1 MISNIRKDRRSVFKE
16 VGLAPE
22 EAGAGAAH
30 DLGINRHAVVDDK
43 GEPGQAQRT
52 TIHNPAEANTA
63 AHRQVEDQQSDKTS
77 DTHEKSG
84 QPPAESLG
92 RHRGGSHDMARSK
105 NMSMQ
110 PASYKTPWYAKLA
123 AAKRPR
129 ARTVGSSSPSTLHGL
144 SAVSMVALVL
154 AVLIPSTGRGRQDT
168 VGVADAGPIVS
179 SRADSPIDFC
189 VRWAMQSTMLN
200 GTLYMYG
207 GEAKSNL
214 DQEDDTWNNN
224 LVALDLTSTW
234 DTSSPLL
241 TGLPQPGGPP
251 AVALGAL
258 WNDYNSLYVYGGEFA
273 DNPFQEPADVSTW
286 QYSISSSSWAE
297 HSGPQTSSG
306 NNSASEGVPVQRAAE
321 GAAVSVPELG
331 LSWYFGGH
339 LDLSTTPGWS
349 MHTERVYL
357 KSLLE
362 FTHPGYSNDGVF
374 SLRGSGAPASGTYR
388 NITQGGLQLS
398 DTFTE
403 RADGVLVFVP
413 GWGASGVLIGLGG
426 GTAEDFADD
435 MSTLDVYDI
444 ANSVW
449 YHQQTTGHP
458 PGVRVNPCAVIA
470 AAPDASSFQVYVFG
484 GQNLQPAGNQIQY
497 DDMYILTIPSFTWIG
512 PVSQGGPGLSIP
524 YARAGHTCTLRDG
537 QMIVAGGFN
546 TTVSSCDSPGIYV
559 FNASSL
565 EWGTSFKALA
575 PSSDAGSADNSVMA
589 ASYGYVVPEEV
600 VSVVGG
606 GPSGSATVTQP
617 VASATGGPFATGK
630 PPVFTITAS
639 GSTAT
644 ITSPPGSSASA
655 DSRPANQGG
664 LIAAI
669 VVACLAGLA
678 AGYLGYC
685 AWLYRRQVSAYKTHL
700 AVQNRFPARSAS
712 HGSFFFFGAFGRRKS
727 NARDN
732 NNHNKNKEEKAWLAG
747 HRRGASITSSS
758 AGQESFAWVGRDNL
772 LNPNSNSNQNSNKF
786 TPTSSGAR
794 PSYGDES
801 KGGPSPGSGTSP
813 GEISGSSRQRRDS
826 TSGASTSSLEGLEPS
841 FFSVVMGPRRA
852 LRVVNGLEDDVH

>member
-1 MISNIRKDRRSVFKE
+1 MMWAPDQGLQRSHTE
-16 VGLAPE
+16 
-22 EAGAGAAH
+22 
-30 DLGINRHAVVDDK
+30 
-43 GEPGQAQRT
+43 
-52 TIHNPAEANTA
+52 
-63 AHRQVEDQQSDKTS
+63 
-77 DTHEKSG
+77 
-84 QPPAESLG
+84 
-92 RHRGGSHDMARSK
+92 
-105 NMSMQ
+105 
-110 PASYKTPWYAKLA
+110 
-123 AAKRPR
+123 
-129 ARTVGSSSPSTLHGL
+129 
-144 SAVSMVALVL
+144 
-154 AVLIPSTGRGRQDT
+154 GRQDT
-168 VGVADAGPIVS
+168 VGVADAGPVLL
-179 SRADSPIDFC
+179 SRADSPTDVC
-189 VRWAMQSTMLN
+189 ARWAMQSTILN
-200 GTLYMYG
+200 GTLYLYG
-207 GEAKSNL
+207 GEAKSDL
-214 DQEDDTWNNN
+214 DQENGTWNNN
-224 LVALDLTSTW
+224 LLALDLTSTW
-234 DTSSPLL
+234 DTSSPSL
-241 TGLPQPGGPP
+241 TGLPQPSGPP

-273 DNPFQEPADVSTW
+273 DNPFQEPAEVSTW
-286 QYSISSSSWAE
+286 QYSISTGSWTE
-297 HSGPQTSSG
+297 HSDPQTSSG

-349 MHTERVYL
+349 IHTERVYL

-388 NITQGGLQLS
+388 NITEGGLQLS

-426 GTAEDFADD
+426 GTAEDFVDD
-435 MSTLDVYDI
+435 MSMLDVYDI
-444 ANSVW
+444 ANSIW
-449 YHQQTTGHP
+449 YHQQTTGTP
-458 PGVRVNPCAVIA
+458 PGVRVNPCAVVA
-470 AAPDASSFQVYVFG
+470 TAPDASSFQIYLFG

-497 DDMYILTIPSFTWIG
+497 DDMYILTIPSFVWIG
-512 PVSQGGPGLSIP
+512 PVSQGGPGSSIP
-524 YARAGHTCTLRDG
+524 YARAGHTCALRDG

-575 PSSDAGSADNSVMA
+575 PSSDAESADNSVLA

-600 VSVVGG
+600 ISVVGG

-617 VASATGGPFATGK
+617 AASATGGPFATGK

-644 ITSPPGSSASA
+644 ITSPPGSSAPG

-685 AWLYRRQVSAYKTHL
+685 AWLYRRQVRAYKTHL

-712 HGSFFFFGAFGRRKS
+712 HGSFFFGAFGRRKS

-732 NNHNKNKEEKAWLAG
+732 KEEKAWLAG
-747 HRRGASITSSS
+747 HRRDASNASSS
-758 AGQESFAWVGRDNL
+758 GGEESFAWVGRENL
-772 LNPNSNSNQNSNKF
+772 LNPSSNSHQNSNKF

-813 GEISGSSRQRRDS
+813 GEVSGSSRQRRDS

-852 LRVVNGLEDDVH
+852 LRVVNGLEDDAH

>member
-1 MISNIRKDRRSVFKE
+1 MISNIRKDRRSIFKE

-22 EAGAGAAH
+22 EPGSTNAL
-30 DLGINRHAVVDDK
+30 DEKHAVADEK
-43 GEPGQAQRT
+43 EESGQVQRPIDLDAAKVSTST
-52 TIHNPAEANTA
+52 TTNLP
-63 AHRQVEDQQSDKTS
+63 VEDQQREESIVIQEKGEQPS
-77 DTHEKSG
+77 AQSLNRRRSLHEIS
-84 QPPAESLG
+84 
-92 RHRGGSHDMARSK
+92 RSQTVTVQ
-105 NMSMQ
+105 S
-110 PASYKTPWYAKLA
+110 A
-123 AAKRPR
+123 ANKIPCM
-129 ARTVGSSSPSTLHGL
+129 L
-144 SAVSMVALVL
+144 ALVL
-154 AVLIPSTGRGRQDT
+154 AVLIPFTGKGKQDT
-168 VGVADAGPIVS
+168 VGVADAGPIVL
-179 SRADSPIDFC
+179 SRADSPTDVC
-189 VRWAMQSTMLN
+189 ARWAMQSTLLN

-207 GEAKSNL
+207 GEAKTSLN
-214 DQEDDTWNNN
+214 QENDTWNNN
-224 LVALDLTSTW
+224 LLALDLTSTW
-234 DTSSPLL
+234 DTSSPSL
-241 TGLPQPGGPP
+241 TGLPQPSGPP

-258 WNDYNSLYVYGGEFA
+258 WHDYNSLYVYGGEFA
-273 DNPFQEPADVSTW
+273 DNPFQEPAEVSTW
-286 QYSISSSSWAE
+286 QYRISSGTWTE
-297 HSGPQTSSG
+297 HSDPQTSSG

-349 MHTERVYL
+349 IQTERVYI

-388 NITQGGLQLS
+388 NITEGGLQLS

-426 GTAEDFADD
+426 GTAEDFVDD

-449 YHQQTTGHP
+449 YHQQTTGSP

-470 AAPDASSFQVYVFG
+470 TAPDASSFQIYVFG

-512 PVSQGGPGLSIP
+512 PVSQGGSSSSIP

-565 EWGTSFKALA
+565 EWGTSFRALA
-575 PSSDAGSADNSVMA
+575 PSSDAGSADNSVRA
-589 ASYGYVVPEEV
+589 GSYGYVVPDEV
-600 VSVVGG
+600 ISVVGG
-606 GPSGSATVTQP
+606 GPSGSATITQP
-617 VASATGGPFATGK
+617 AASATGGPFATGK

-644 ITSPPGSSASA
+644 ITSPPGSSGPS
-655 DSRPANQGG
+655 DSKPANQGG

-669 VVACLAGLA
+669 VIACLAGAA

-685 AWLYRRQVSAYKTHL
+685 AWLYRRQVRAYKTHL

-712 HGSFFFFGAFGRRKS
+712 HGSFFFGAFGRRKS
-727 NARDN
+727 NARGE
-732 NNHNKNKEEKAWLAG
+732 EEKAWLAG
-747 HRRGASITSSS
+747 HRRDASDGSSR
-758 AGQESFAWVGRDNL
+758 AGDESFAWVGRDNL
-772 LNPNSNSNQNSNKF
+772 LDPSSNSNSNSNKF

-794 PSYGDES
+794 PSYGDDS

-813 GEISGSSRQRRDS
+813 GEVSGSSRPRRDS
-826 TSGASTSSLEGLEPS
+826 TSGASTSSLEGQEPS

-852 LRVVNGLEDDVH
+852 LRVVNGLEDDAH